1 MKQNGTQAVA
11 CELISHY
18 DINIATN
25 FLHYHHLLKIQV
37 SSLLGKVKG
46 VRKRRKRTMTRPCPP
61 SKVKA
66 RVSLRLRRCPCWR
79 QCPWGRRKFLLES
92 ERTWEDE
99 LPGQWSSQACR
110 GVIYLHLYVFVSACS
125 FFRVLYRGWIS
136 LYVCFG

>member
-79 QCPWGRRKFLLES
+79 QCPLGRKRSLRKSLK
-92 ERTWEDE
+92 TGEDE
-99 LPGQWSSQACR
+99 HPGQWIFQACQGYLGTLAFICTSSFR
-110 GVIYLHLYVFVSACS
+110 GV
-125 FFRVLYRGWIS
+125 S
-136 LYVCFG
+136 LR